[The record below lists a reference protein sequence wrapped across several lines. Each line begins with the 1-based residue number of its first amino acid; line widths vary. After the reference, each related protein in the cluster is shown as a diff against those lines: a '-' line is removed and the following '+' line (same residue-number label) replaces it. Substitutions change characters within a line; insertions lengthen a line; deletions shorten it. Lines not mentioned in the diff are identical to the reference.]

1 VAHFSGLLS
10 TEQYILEQDLVRKLL
25 DDEIQ
30 AGRVHLEKFLVE
42 WDRLLGLTGQA
53 KSS

>member
-10 TEQYILEQDLVRKLL
+10 TEQYTTEQDLVRNLL
-25 DDEIQ
+25 NDEIE
-30 AGRVHLEKFLVE
+30 AGRGHLEKFIAE
-42 WDRLLGLTGQA
+42 WDRLLGITGQT